1 MGDRNV
7 LARRRDFIA
16 LLGGAAAWPR
26 LVQAQSAMPVIG
38 FFHPGSRETFS
49 HLMTAFRQGLGETG
63 FVEGRNVTIAYR
75 WADGKNDLLPTLAN
89 ELVRIPVAVIAGPSS
104 TAAARAAKAATTS
117 IPIVFAIGAD
127 PVKVGLVSA
136 FNRPGGN
143 VTGRSYMANLLIAK
157 RFGLLKEL
165 VPRTTTVGMLMNAN
179 NPNAESDRTD
189 AREAAGMLGLTL
201 HVVEARTVG
210 DFEPAFATF
219 ARQQVTALF
228 VNADPLF
235 TTRRDQLV
243 ALAARHAMPAIYD
256 RREFV
261 AIGGLISYGADQ
273 IEEYRQ
279 MGIYTGRV
287 LKGEKPGDLPIQQST
302 KFDLMIHLKTAK
314 TLGLG
319 VPPTLIARADEVIE

>member
-104 TAAARAAKAATTS
+104 TAAARAAQAATTA

-127 PVKVGLVSA
+127 PVKVGLVST

-143 VTGRSYMANLLIAK
+143 VTGRSYMANLCHVRSPASHRALRQCGSA
-157 RFGLLKEL
+157 LHHP
-165 VPRTTTVGMLMNAN
+165 PRATGGAGGA
-179 NPNAESDRTD
+179 PCH
-189 AREAAGMLGLTL
+189 ARNLRS
-201 HVVEARTVG
+201 ARVRG
-210 DFEPAFATF
+210 H
-219 ARQQVTALF
+219 
-228 VNADPLF
+228 
-235 TTRRDQLV
+235 RRADQLW
-243 ALAARHAMPAIYD
+243 
-256 RREFV
+256 RRP
-261 AIGGLISYGADQ
+261 D
-273 IEEYRQ
+273 RQ
-279 MGIYTGRV
+279 MGIYTGRI

-302 KFDLMIHLKTAK
+302 KFDLMIHLKTAR
-314 TLGLG
+314 TLGLS
-319 VPPTLIARADEVIE
+319 VPPTLIARADEAIE